1 MMKTL
6 YPRILELRKEH
17 KLTQEEVSKYLHV
30 SQRTYSHYEVGDR
43 VPTIEMLWAIADLY
57 QVSIDYLVNRTDD
70 RKFIQS
76 QKNKKN

>member
-1 MMKTL
+1 MATL

-17 KLTQEEVSKYLHV
+17 KLTQEEVSRCLHI

-43 VPTIEMLWAIADLY
+43 VPTIEMLWSIADLY
-57 QVSIDYLVNRTDD
+57 EVSIDYLVNRMDD

-76 QKNKKN
+76 KKKKK

>member
-1 MMKTL
+1 MKTL

-76 QKNKKN
+76 HKNKKN